1 MLHHITQQ
9 KAPSSIRVEDHIID
23 AFASFRQWDPMDAG
37 APRKELHVVTNKK
50 CWDVCYVCSQEFVHP
65 QFQWLF
71 LMAENKTCSFL
82 WCCCVMPC
90 KMWPCPTIVFQNYV
104 VLCRSEICTTSAS
117 LDLDFFF
124 MGSDHGKIWAKL
136 LSNFQVQRHFRFDQ
150 VAMCETSGCAKI
162 NDSQFVSFELEKSIQ
177 FQS

>member
-37 APRKELHVVTNKK
+37 APRKELHVVTKK
-50 CWDVCYVCSQEFVHP
+50 KNWDVCYVCSQEFVHP
-65 QFQWLF
+65 QFQWFQWLF
-71 LMAENKTCSFL
+71 LMLKTWCSFL

-90 KMWPCPTIVFQNYV
+90 KMWPTIVFQNYV

-117 LDLDFFF
+117 LDLDLFF
-124 MGSDHGKIWAKL
+124 MGILRSWKDLSQTAEQLPGTESFPIWPG
-136 LSNFQVQRHFRFDQ
+136 SHVRNFRMRKKKMILNLFHW
-150 VAMCETSGCAKI
+150 K
-162 NDSQFVSFELEKSIQ
+162 NP
-177 FQS
+177 